1 MKGLKL
7 VGRIDRLGI
16 EDVEDSAVLFL
27 SYDRE
32 GRCMRPGNV
41 RARDIKGPSMLS
53 WCAARQHI
61 PSAYHDDYVWVATA
75 VGEDAFK

>member
-1 MKGLKL
+1 
-7 VGRIDRLGI
+7 
-16 EDVEDSAVLFL
+16 
-27 SYDRE
+27 
-32 GRCMRPGNV
+32 
-41 RARDIKGPSMLS
+41 MLS